1 MSAAPT
7 GRSGRFA
14 NLPAPLLGVLAM
26 AAGAF
31 CIAIN
36 HSVIRFAA
44 DISSEQI
51 AALRFLWAIPL
62 LLPWMLRD
70 RGAALRT
77 RRLGL
82 HFVSAALTAG
92 CTALLFYALAR
103 MPLAEATA
111 LNFTVPLFTTLVAA
125 LLLRERVDAGRWAAT
140 VAGFVGVLMIL
151 RPGFETVRPV
161 SLAPMGAAL
170 LLAFWYLTLKRM
182 APTESR
188 LTITLYQTLFA
199 AALLLVLAVPTW
211 VTPSWSAVGATIVM
225 AISGSAGIFL
235 MSWAFAVAEASVV
248 APIDYARLPFVAIIA
263 FLAFG
268 EVPDAMTVVGGAV
281 IVAAAITIARREA
294 AAQKRRATVN
304 STG

>member
-1 MSAAPT
+1 
-7 GRSGRFA
+7 
-14 NLPAPLLGVLAM
+14 
-26 AAGAF
+26 
-31 CIAIN
+31 
-36 HSVIRFAA
+36 
-44 DISSEQI
+44 
-51 AALRFLWAIPL
+51 
-62 LLPWMLRD
+62 
-70 RGAALRT
+70 
-77 RRLGL
+77 
-82 HFVSAALTAG
+82 
-92 CTALLFYALAR
+92 

-140 VAGFVGVLMIL
+140 VAGFVGVLVIL

-188 LTITLYQTLFA
+188 LTITIYQTLFA
-199 AALLLVLAVPTW
+199 AAMLLALALPTW
-211 VTPSWSAVGATIVM
+211 VTPSWSAVAATIVM

-248 APIDYARLPFVAIIA
+248 APIDYARLPFVAIIG

-268 EVPDAMTVVGGAV
+268 EVPDAMTLAGGAV
-281 IVAAAITIARREA
+281 IVAAAITIARRETSA
-294 AAQKRRATVN
+294 ARRR
-304 STG
+304 SPSGR

>member
-1 MSAAPT
+1 MSATP
-7 GRSGRFA
+7 SGRRLFLVG
-14 NLPAPLLGVLAM
+14 LPAPLLGAAAM

-44 DISSEQI
+44 DLSSEQV

-62 LLPWMLRD
+62 LLPWMLRN

-82 HFVSAALTAG
+82 HFASAALTAG

-140 VAGFVGVLMIL
+140 VAGFVGVLVIL

-188 LTITLYQTLFA
+188 LTITIYQTLFA
-199 AALLLVLAVPTW
+199 AAMLLVLALPTW
-211 VTPSWSAVGATIVM
+211 VTPSWPAVAATIVM
-225 AISGSAGIFL
+225 AISGTLGIFL

-248 APIDYARLPFVAIIA
+248 APIDYARLPFVAIIG

-268 EVPDAMTVVGGAV
+268 EVPDAMTLAGGAV
-281 IVAAAITIARREA
+281 IVAAAITIARRETSA
-294 AAQKRRATVN
+294 ARRR
-304 STG
+304 SPSGR